1 MAEASGRVSLR
12 AGGRRHSPFIRQRR
26 QKAMPARRCGKSLS
40 AIAREGFLDRRSK
53 RCFWL
58 LLSPQTKVAR
68 AGARNYPSRR
78 QRKRSRRGAK
88 LSPSETNTTLTPLR
102 GDASSVSFAGTC
114 LPAGR
119 STDLTRHRRVI
130 QYREPLKGKTNGGA
144 SFNTATHQGGRLTEV
159 CHSTPRTLRGE
170 GLSLCG
176 LGTRLPVTSSGGR
189 LTPADGRG
197 AEDRME
203 VGSENTWKKE
213 WNFCR

>member
-1 MAEASGRVSLR
+1 MKDYVREKMQEITADRSALRKCRNAVS
-12 AGGRRHSPFIRQRR
+12 AGV
-26 QKAMPARRCGKSLS
+26 
-40 AIAREGFLDRRSK
+40 
-53 RCFWL
+53 
-58 LLSPQTKVAR
+58 LSPISSAVGRNGAVGDKESAR
-68 AGARNYPSRR
+68 AGARNYPRRR

-88 LSPSETNTTLTPLR
+88 LSPLETNTTLAPLR
-102 GDASSVSFAGTC
+102 GDASSAPFGGTC

-119 STDLTRHRRVI
+119 SVRGSDT
-130 QYREPLKGKTNGGA
+130 PPA
-144 SFNTATHQGGRLTEV
+144 

-197 AEDRME
+197 DEDRME